1 MQTKRSRKFKILD
14 DTCIVKMNKTNY
26 THTHTHTNKM
36 LIHLRW
42 LRFLLVYVFIGCH
55 YWLVSLDMFV
65 CFLLFLTTKR
75 ISMGKYTILQL
86 LSSSLRENIS
96 DLIWSQSHSW
106 SFFSSPKENS
116 WIREPEMNEWLT
128 GLMVGLIVFQMII
141 CIFFFGFVLF
151 VISYH
156 LPHLSLNFF
165 YTDHFLLND
174 RFINFDNDLSNF
186 FTFLWVKILLAMNK
200 WNIHR
205 EFDDHF
211 QNVYSI
217 LSLERYAADDNCM
230 ARWLSSWQFFFC
242 LLISIIKYKN
252 RI

>member
-1 MQTKRSRKFKILD
+1 
-14 DTCIVKMNKTNY
+14 
-26 THTHTHTNKM
+26 
-36 LIHLRW
+36 
-42 LRFLLVYVFIGCH
+42 
-55 YWLVSLDMFV
+55 
-65 CFLLFLTTKR
+65 
-75 ISMGKYTILQL
+75 
-86 LSSSLRENIS
+86 
-96 DLIWSQSHSW
+96 
-106 SFFSSPKENS
+106 
-116 WIREPEMNEWLT
+116 MNEWLT

-205 EFDDHF
+205 EFDDHI
-211 QNVYSI
+211 QNVDSI
-217 LSLERYAADDNCM
+217 LSLLNDMLLMIIVWLGDYHHDN
-230 ARWLSSWQFFFC
+230 FFFC